1 MAFLSDRVDG
11 TSQGTMNAN
20 WYNDSKYA
28 LTGLMTDQPFTMYYA
43 PASGGGPG
51 VLTLK
56 TNGNAHPLHI
66 QNSTGTQLF
75 DVDATGN
82 VTIDNEIL
90 WQTTLAGG
98 NKNIININPPDSGT
112 VTYQL
117 VYNQGNNHLFI
128 WNGTSSFNA
137 FDISPAGAL
146 TIPGALSTD
155 GGDITS
161 NGSGTLTATSLKGTT
176 VYDNNNRVAVEG
188 SHSNAGQPFLSVG
201 NGAPSSLAANEVY
214 FQLS

>member
-1 MAFLSDRVDG
+1 MAFLADRVDG

-43 PASGGGPG
+43 PASGGGPA
-51 VLTLK
+51 VLTIK
-56 TNGNAHPLHI
+56 TNGNAHALHV

-90 WQTTLAGG
+90 WQTTLAGN
-98 NKNIININPPDSGT
+98 NKNIININPPDSGAL
-112 VTYQL
+112 TYQL
-117 VYNQGNNHLFI
+117 VYNQGNNHLLI
-128 WNGTSSFNA
+128 WNGSSSLNV
-137 FDISPAGAL
+137 FDVSPAGAL
-146 TIPGALSTD
+146 TIPSTLSA
-155 GGDITS
+155 
-161 NGSGTLTATSLKGTT
+161 GSVTATT
-176 VYDNNNRVAVEG
+176 VYDGGSRVAVEG